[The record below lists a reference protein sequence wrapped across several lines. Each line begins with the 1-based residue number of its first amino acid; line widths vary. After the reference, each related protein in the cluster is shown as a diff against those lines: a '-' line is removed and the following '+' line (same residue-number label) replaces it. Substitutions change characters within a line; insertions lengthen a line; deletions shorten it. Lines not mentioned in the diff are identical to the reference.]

1 MNLINLLARVDFIND
16 FRKGYGFMPLI
27 WRRVVTRFLF
37 GFESVEVDGY
47 GLLRNGVSGPSRLG
61 VE

>member
-27 WRRVVTRFLF
+27 WRRVATRFLF

-47 GLLRNGVSGPSRLG
+47 G
-61 VE
+61 

>member
-1 MNLINLLARVDFIND
+1 
-16 FRKGYGFMPLI
+16 MPLI
-27 WRRVVTRFLF
+27 WRRVATRFLF

-47 GLLRNGVSGPSRLG
+47 GLLRNGVSDPSRLG